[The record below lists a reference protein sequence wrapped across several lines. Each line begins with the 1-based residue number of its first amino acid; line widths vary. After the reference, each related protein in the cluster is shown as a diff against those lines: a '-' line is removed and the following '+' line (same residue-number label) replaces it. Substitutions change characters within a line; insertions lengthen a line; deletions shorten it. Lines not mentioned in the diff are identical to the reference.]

1 MEAVLSIL
9 AIVIS
14 VLSSWFTIF
23 HRGTVK
29 MTQPHF
35 FALLP
40 EDSPFGGWL
49 KFFVRTLVFSIGQRG
64 RVIESMYVIFKHNN
78 HSIPFH
84 YWMYGATAEL
94 EICSGLFVGHE
105 GVGANHH
112 FVPTGSL
119 SRDDLSPGQYE
130 VEIMASLLGDR
141 KPIRL
146 QHFQFNLGE
155 EEATAL
161 KNGKDKAVF
170 FVWDRDSKK
179 YKSRIDQRPSK
190 GRSHSVSG
198 SGHGPFAW
206 E

>member
-78 HSIPFH
+78 RIPFH

-94 EICSGLFVGHE
+94 EIGSDSLSDMKASVQII
-105 GVGANHH
+105 

-119 SRDDLSPGQYE
+119 
-130 VEIMASLLGDR
+130 A
-141 KPIRL
+141 
-146 QHFQFNLGE
+146 
-155 EEATAL
+155 A
-161 KNGKDKAVF
+161 
-170 FVWDRDSKK
+170 
-179 YKSRIDQRPSK
+179 
-190 GRSHSVSG
+190 SHSQ
-198 SGHGPFAW
+198 
-206 E
+206 EYR